1 MLPGEIQKFIETF
14 EKIPSIGP
22 RQATRLAF
30 YIIKKGQHTIEELDD
45 SIENLKKIKICPQ
58 CFFIH
63 NKKTNLCGIC
73 SDKSRNNCEFM
84 ILEKETDLISIEKT
98 GVYKGRYLIMGELVR
113 SGALEQWQKHRVN
126 ILKSVIE
133 KDCDGKAEE
142 IIIAFNPGTYGDL
155 NTSLISKEFKDYT
168 KKITKLGRGIPT
180 GGEIE
185 FSDIDTLSSSI
196 KRREE

>member
-1 MLPGEIQKFIETF
+1 MLPEEINRFIETF

-30 YIIKKGQHTIEELDD
+30 YMIKKGKNTIDELDE
-45 SIENLKKIKICPQ
+45 SIENLKNIKICPQ

-73 SDKSRNNCEFM
+73 SDKSRERCEFM

-98 GVYKGRYLIMGELVR
+98 GSYKGRYLILGDLTK
-113 SGALEQWQKHRVN
+113 SGALEQWQKHRVEN
-126 ILKSVIE
+126 LKSVIE
-133 KDCDGKAEE
+133 KDCNGKADE

-155 NTSLISKEFKDYT
+155 NTSLISKEFSNYAN
-168 KKITKLGRGIPT
+168 KITKLGRGIPV

-196 KRREE
+196 KRRE